1 MFCLKTKDHALNGW
15 ISLQMELR
23 LFKDQKKLKWGRRGR
38 TVGTTTS

>member
-23 LFKDQKKLKWGRRGR
+23 LFKDQKKLN
-38 TVGTTTS
+38 

>member
-23 LFKDQKKLKWGRRGR
+23 LFSSLKDQKKLN
-38 TVGTTTS
+38 